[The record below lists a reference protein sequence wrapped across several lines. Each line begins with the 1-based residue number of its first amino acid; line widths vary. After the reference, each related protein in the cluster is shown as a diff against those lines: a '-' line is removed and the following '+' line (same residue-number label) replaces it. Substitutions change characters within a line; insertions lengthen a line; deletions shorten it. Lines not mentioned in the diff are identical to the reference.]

1 MKFMSLVMRDG
12 AAAAI
17 RQYRE
22 DMKENAV
29 ANALPEDGI
38 NRLGYGLLGAKK
50 VDDAIRIF
58 QWNVELYPKSWN
70 VYDSLG
76 EAFMIHGDKELA
88 IKNYRRSLELNPE
101 NSGGAEML
109 KKLDKDK

>member
-1 MKFMSLVMRDG
+1 LPPRFKYDQYDSPQMKFMSLVMRDG

-76 EAFMIHGDKELA
+76 VISVL
-88 IKNYRRSLELNPE
+88 
-101 NSGGAEML
+101 
-109 KKLDKDK
+109 